1 MKRRYAALAAA
12 SSLSLCVHVAAACP
26 CQGSSGPGASVTTA
40 ADIFGASL
48 TETTRFVPGA
58 WRANGDYARLG
69 PGEQQSAEDLTAI
82 AGYRP
87 MPPLELSVEMAV
99 GHESFTSPDFHTART
114 AFGDTTVR
122 ARWDAIDEPMPYQ
135 HPRIPWPALSLI
147 VSLRMPTSP
156 SGRGDASSVFS
167 GTTGSVGSSATSEG
181 LGAWEPSIGVAAVR
195 SFDEHW
201 QVSAYVEGAYRFPD
215 SYLGVDRHLGPRLLA
230 QLGARYA
237 PTSTVGVGLTTD
249 YGWEG
254 PVSYPGTPTGDTS
267 QRIWTVGA
275 FCYLRAQPSRL
286 RWGGM
291 VRYAPPIDGVGKNAS
306 QSASVAVSLGYV
318 FL

>member
-1 MKRRYAALAAA
+1 MKRRGAALAAA
-12 SSLSLCVHVAAACP
+12 SCCWVHVAAACP
-26 CQGSSGPGASVTTA
+26 CQGSSGPGASVTA
-40 ADIFGASL
+40 AGDIFGASL

-58 WRANGDYARLG
+58 WRANGDYAPLA
-69 PGEQQSAEDLTAI
+69 PGERQSAEDLTAI

-87 MPPLELSVEMAV
+87 MPQLELSVETAV
-99 GHESFTSPDFHTART
+99 GHESFTSPDFHMART

-135 HPRIPWPALSLI
+135 HPRIPWPAVSLI

-156 SGRGDASSVFS
+156 SGRGDASNVFS

-181 LGAWEPSIGVAAVR
+181 LGAWEPSIGAAFVR
-195 SFDEHW
+195 SFDERW
-201 QVSAYVEGAYRFPD
+201 QMSAYLEGAYRFPD
-215 SYLGVDRHLGPRLLA
+215 SYLGVDRHLGPRVLA
-230 QLGARYA
+230 QLGARFA
-237 PTSTVGVGLTTD
+237 PTSITGVGLTTD

-254 PVSYPGTPTGDTS
+254 NVSYDGRVEKDTS
-267 QRIWTVGA
+267 QRVWTVGA
-275 FCYLRAQPSRL
+275 FCYLRAEPSRL
-286 RWGGM
+286 RWGAM

-306 QSASVAVSLGYV
+306 QSTSVAVSLGYV